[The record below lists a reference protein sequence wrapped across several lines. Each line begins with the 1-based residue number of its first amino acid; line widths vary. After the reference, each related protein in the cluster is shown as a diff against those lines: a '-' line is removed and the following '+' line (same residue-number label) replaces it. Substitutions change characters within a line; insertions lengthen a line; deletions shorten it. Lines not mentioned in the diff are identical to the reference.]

1 MPSCKIMLF
10 SLDFPRFIEL
20 IWRGMWIENRAP
32 PTNILEASKTQNCV
46 KVLSF
51 WIEFYQLYGFSIGV
65 LFNYLS
71 EALSHKVGDWT
82 IQVDK
87 KNLICH
93 FQNIDK
99 HLLIKIH
106 WIGVFLW
113 KSRSIKTSLYQFA
126 ISSGAGTNNMKL
138 IGRWIGWFAANNIC
152 SSALTLLLCST
163 GLVSSQGGFDPTA
176 ASLFMSFY
184 KMHFRSD
191 TVSCEFASAMEKSLQ
206 CMFSRNLIKW
216 HWPRN
221 GGASSRAS
229 TRWLVSF
236 WRGFLFFASFCTQS
250 VTNGWKVGKVPKLRG
265 FSKLLVIDV
274 SIAVGKFSFFVTF
287 LVDSV
292 TRMQP
297 ICFICWGKQ
306 NPPFV
311 FWYENAKLWA
321 WI

>member
-1 MPSCKIMLF
+1 
-10 SLDFPRFIEL
+10 
-20 IWRGMWIENRAP
+20 
-32 PTNILEASKTQNCV
+32 
-46 KVLSF
+46 
-51 WIEFYQLYGFSIGV
+51 
-65 LFNYLS
+65 
-71 EALSHKVGDWT
+71 
-82 IQVDK
+82 
-87 KNLICH
+87 
-93 FQNIDK
+93 
-99 HLLIKIH
+99 
-106 WIGVFLW
+106 
-113 KSRSIKTSLYQFA
+113 
-126 ISSGAGTNNMKL
+126 
-138 IGRWIGWFAANNIC
+138 
-152 SSALTLLLCST
+152 
-163 GLVSSQGGFDPTA
+163 
-176 ASLFMSFY
+176 
-184 KMHFRSD
+184 
-191 TVSCEFASAMEKSLQ
+191 MEKSLQ

-236 WRGFLFFASFCTQS
+236 WRGFLVFASFCTQS

-321 WI
+321 WIKYIKCKTRVFFLNQMHSFCVVEYLELLHS